1 MEGPMV
7 HKLLAMC
14 AFLSYATAVFAE
26 TGAIPIPPI
35 WSIMFLVIVTAFVWA
50 AVVGVRELD
59 NVGKTTKN
67 FLTGLLFVLWVFVV
81 YYFS

>member
-1 MEGPMV
+1 MV
-7 HKLLAMC
+7 RNVLAMC
-14 AFLSYATAVFAE
+14 AFLSCATAVFAE

-35 WSIMFLVIVTAFVWA
+35 WSIMFLVIVTAFILA
-50 AVVGVRELD
+50 AGVGVRELD
-59 NVGKTTKN
+59 TIGRTTKN